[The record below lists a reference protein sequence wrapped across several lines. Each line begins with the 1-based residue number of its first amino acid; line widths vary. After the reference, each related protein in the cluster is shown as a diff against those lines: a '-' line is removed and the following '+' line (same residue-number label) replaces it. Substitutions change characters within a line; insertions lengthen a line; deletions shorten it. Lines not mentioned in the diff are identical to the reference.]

1 MPVAPA
7 SPDEL
12 QAKAAQEEVGH
23 LEVSTG
29 QGGDLLDGRALGLE
43 LVFHGGDCA
52 DVVDGLLQAEEVAV
66 EGDGALQVADGEGGV
81 VVRGNHE
88 PLPLKELRLRVV
100 GSSATCPSFTSR
112 TTRR

>member
-1 MPVAPA
+1 MGVAHVVRGEVDGLTPRRA
-7 SPDEL
+7 VFDEL

-29 QGGDLLDGRALGLE
+29 QGGDLLDGGALGLE
-43 LVFHGGDCA
+43 LVFHGE
-52 DVVDGLLQAEEVAV
+52 AEEVAV

-100 GSSATCPSFTSR
+100 G
-112 TTRR
+112 